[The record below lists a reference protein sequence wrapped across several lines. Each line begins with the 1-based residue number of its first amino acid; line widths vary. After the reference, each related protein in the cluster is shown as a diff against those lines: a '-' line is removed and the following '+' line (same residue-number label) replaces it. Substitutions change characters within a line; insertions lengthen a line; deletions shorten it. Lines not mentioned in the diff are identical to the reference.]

1 MISYLSGC
9 WLLFAYPAPA
19 SPFSL
24 HLPDRPHCTAGAS
37 RASSQQLQLYS
48 VPPTSFGSLLLQ
60 TDNGNGNAFL
70 EEVVTTNNKNTTPKF
85 RCNICS
91 RGFDKQK
98 QYKEH
103 LVGKKHNAIMDQAD
117 DAWREYQNSG
127 PVFFDETVAR
137 EVVIAV
143 WSLDLFVDG
152 LQARSRSSIKSVLTN
167 GINLGQIDPNI
178 RVEDLSPNKRAMIWR
193 HLHTSNTADMVNL
206 LPPQYARVKEILE
219 SLEVFRHIEKLLR
232 RRGNTTYG
240 NIYDVGCGHGLVGM
254 LCAAAY
260 PHIRV
265 QCIDRVPR
273 ESFQAQRTAFE
284 ASGMSLDNLHF
295 VTGDLTVLEKNVLHA
310 QNNNNSGIKDS
321 SGSLLL
327 CVHGCKS
334 LTHESIE
341 LACSNN

>member
-1 MISYLSGC
+1 MFCPAIIPLSRKFFLSGANSLSGVLLSHPPSSVHHRTTSSFLYRWLPFALQLGRPHHMISYLSGC

-24 HLPDRPHCTAGAS
+24 HLPDRAHCTAGAS

-70 EEVVTTNNKNTTPKF
+70 EEVVTTNNNNTPTQKF

-152 LQARSRSSIKSVLTN
+152 LQGTIIISRS
-167 GINLGQIDPNI
+167 
-178 RVEDLSPNKRAMIWR
+178 
-193 HLHTSNTADMVNL
+193 
-206 LPPQYARVKEILE
+206 IL
-219 SLEVFRHIEKLLR
+219 V
-232 RRGNTTYG
+232 
-240 NIYDVGCGHGLVGM
+240 
-254 LCAAAY
+254 
-260 PHIRV
+260 
-265 QCIDRVPR
+265 
-273 ESFQAQRTAFE
+273 
-284 ASGMSLDNLHF
+284 
-295 VTGDLTVLEKNVLHA
+295 
-310 QNNNNSGIKDS
+310 
-321 SGSLLL
+321 
-327 CVHGCKS
+327 
-334 LTHESIE
+334 
-341 LACSNN
+341 